1 MDGEPG
7 EAGTRRRHDGKDPWH
22 LATVDVPYPDP
33 IAAGDLVA
41 LRFVRDRDDHQGRE
55 EELWVRVVGPR
66 DAGGWRGEL
75 DNQPTYIRGLSDGAE
90 IVFGPDHVIKV
101 MRAGPG

>member
-22 LATVDVPYPDP
+22 LAPAPVAWPDP

-41 LRFVRDRDDHQGRE
+41 LRFVRERDDHQGRE
-55 EELWVRVVGPR
+55 EELWVRVVGR
-66 DAGGWRGEL
+66 AEGGGWTAEL

-90 IVFGPDHVIKV
+90 VAFGPEHVFKV
-101 MRAGPG
+101 MPAPR